1 MVAVRIAIPIAGL
14 EVHPASA
21 ICFSEQTCAEPHA
34 RQTTSARRASLA
46 LIPLSRQ
53 AHVAE
58 LLAFLLKG
66 ANPLTSS
73 LVEKGAGGEFRSV
86 PLSAGDIRERVSL
99 GASLGGEGEP
109 MAELKSYSHD
119 DVGSIRSGSAIELT
133 FC

>member
-1 MVAVRIAIPIAGL
+1 M
-14 EVHPASA
+14 
-21 ICFSEQTCAEPHA
+21 
-34 RQTTSARRASLA
+34 
-46 LIPLSRQ
+46 
-53 AHVAE
+53 AE

-99 GASLGGEGEP
+99 GASLEGEGEP